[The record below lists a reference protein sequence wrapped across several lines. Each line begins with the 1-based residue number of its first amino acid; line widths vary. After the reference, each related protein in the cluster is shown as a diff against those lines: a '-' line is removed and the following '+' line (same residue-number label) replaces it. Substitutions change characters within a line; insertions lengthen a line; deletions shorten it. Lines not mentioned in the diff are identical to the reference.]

1 MNRSDFLRRVVW
13 SRGLVALILFSLLL
27 VACERPLQEEVTLEP
42 STPAGEDEVLGTPSV
57 NEPGEAT
64 ETPSDLLPTPSPA
77 AEEGAETGEPGTEE
91 PAATAEPGD
100 SEEGEQSGEAPT
112 QEEPPGPTEDVV
124 HTVVAG
130 DTLGRLSEQ
139 YGVSIEDI
147 AAANDLVNV
156 HSLEV
161 GQQLLIPLSGNIP
174 GDEEPGEEPAAEEE
188 RVHTVQ
194 AGETLFRI
202 GQQYGFSVEALVAY
216 NNLADPNRLEVG
228 QQIRIPPAGY
238 SPE

>member
-1 MNRSDFLRRVVW
+1 MNRSDFLRRVAW
-13 SRGLVALILFSLLL
+13 SRGFVAIFLFSLLL

-42 STPAGEDEVLGTPSV
+42 APPAGEDDPLSDPS
-57 NEPGEAT
+57 NGYPGSETEA
-64 ETPSDLLPTPSPA
+64 PSGDLLPTPSPA
-77 AEEGAETGEPGTEE
+77 AEDGAETGEPATDE
-91 PAATAEPGD
+91 PAATDQPGD
-100 SEEGEQSGEAPT
+100 SEGGAESGEAPAG
-112 QEEPPGPTEDVV
+112 EEPTGPTEDVI

-139 YGVSIEDI
+139 YGVSIEAI
-147 AAANDLVNV
+147 AAANNLANI

-161 GQQLLIPLSGNIP
+161 GQQLLIPLSGEIP
-174 GDEEPGEEPAAEEE
+174 GQDEPGDEPAAEEE
-188 RVHTVQ
+188 RVHIVQ

-216 NNLADPNRLEVG
+216 NNLADPHRLEVG

-238 SPE
+238 SP